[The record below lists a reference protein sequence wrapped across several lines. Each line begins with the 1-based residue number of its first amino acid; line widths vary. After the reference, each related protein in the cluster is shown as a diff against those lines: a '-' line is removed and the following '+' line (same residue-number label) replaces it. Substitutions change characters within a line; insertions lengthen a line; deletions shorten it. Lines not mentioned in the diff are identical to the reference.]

1 MFMTWPR
8 IRAALPFVLGA
19 LLGSVLALNS
29 RAVDLAR
36 LDDLSRATRRTAMVR
51 QRAMAHAYYLRS
63 AYLRHRVMHALETT
77 RASAAEQEGIVE
89 AMFFLER
96 ALECAPRS
104 RYLWW
109 EYAALN
115 NGLGRVANVITAYE
129 HLNALEP
136 RLDLTIKLGD
146 LYQLRGDAPRAV
158 ACYTAALA
166 REPDSSL
173 LHERIADV
181 YIEEGFKARRR
192 DDEELALEQFRQ
204 AIARMEI
211 LCSTNAKSRWLVKKG
226 LLHELTGD
234 APRALVVY
242 HTAIGVDANNPD
254 PYLRAAQL
262 QYAAGERAER
272 NGNGSE
278 ARRAFNEAAA
288 LLKAV
293 VPDMKQQPEMLNFTA
308 YVMALSGTNLDVAE
322 RLVEQALARDAANG
336 AYIDTLGW
344 VYFQRGDT
352 QRALAKV
359 QRALELEGEDPVITD
374 HLGDIY
380 LRLGLPDKARAMWQK
395 SLQLDA
401 QNKAVEQK
409 LRQLR

>member
-1 MFMTWPR
+1 MHTPWTTFTRVVP
-8 IRAALPFVLGA
+8 ALLGA
-19 LLGSVLALNS
+19 LVCSLVCSSGCA
-29 RAVDLAR
+29 ADTAQ
-36 LDDLSRATRRTAMVR
+36 LDDLSHLARRADVVR

-63 AYLRHRVMHALETT
+63 AYLRHRVMHALETA
-77 RASAAEQEGIVE
+77 RASAATQEGIVD

-136 RLDLTIKLGD
+136 RTDLMIKLGD
-146 LYQLRGDAPRAV
+146 LYQLRGEAPRAV
-158 ACYTAALA
+158 ECYTAAIA
-166 REPDSSL
+166 REPNSAVL
-173 LHERIADV
+173 QERIADV

-192 DDEELALEQFRQ
+192 DDDELALEQFRR
-204 AIARMEI
+204 AIAGMEA

-226 LLHELTGD
+226 LLYELTGD
-234 APRALVVY
+234 EERAIAVY
-242 HTAIGVDANNPD
+242 QRAIAADAENPD
-254 PYLRAAQL
+254 PYQRAAQL
-262 QYAAGERAER
+262 HYARGERT
-272 NGNGSE
+272 GNVDE
-278 ARRAFNEAAA
+278 ARQQFKLAAA
-288 LLKAV
+288 LLKTI
-293 VPDMKQQPEMLNFTA
+293 VPDKKQQPEMLNFTA
-308 YVMALSGTNLDVAE
+308 YVLALSGTNLDVAE
-322 RLVEQALARDAANG
+322 RLVSQALIHDAGNG

-344 VYFQRGDT
+344 VYFQRGDA
-352 QRALAKV
+352 QRALQKV

-380 LRLGLPDKARAMWQK
+380 LRLGLPDKARVMWQK

-401 QNKAVEQK
+401 HNKAVEQK
-409 LRQLR
+409 LRLLK